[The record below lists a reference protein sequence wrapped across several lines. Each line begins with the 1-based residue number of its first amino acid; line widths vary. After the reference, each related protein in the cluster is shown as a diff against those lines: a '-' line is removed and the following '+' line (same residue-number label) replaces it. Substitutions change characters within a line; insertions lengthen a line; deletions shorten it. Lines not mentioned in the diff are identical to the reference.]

1 MPPDS
6 YRLLNEDKFT
16 IGENPLSS
24 EGNSYGELKLSHDEQ
39 IPTNKVHRPT
49 FVRQGSD
56 SDATLQDFEIKQVI
70 GRGSFGKVFLV
81 LKKASNEVFA
91 MKSLRKDVILDSD

>member
-56 SDATLQDFEIKQVI
+56 
-70 GRGSFGKVFLV
+70 
-81 LKKASNEVFA
+81 
-91 MKSLRKDVILDSD
+91 